1 MFVYC
6 FEGALILQ
14 SMANTE
20 MIVAITLICIG
31 VFYVM
36 ERLLGLSAMLF
47 SWYYGEIVND
57 VENSEPNEEIQVRIN
72 NVTFFNF
79 R

>member
-1 MFVYC
+1 
-6 FEGALILQ
+6 
-14 SMANTE
+14 MANTE

-47 SWYYGEIVND
+47 SWYYGETVND
-57 VENSEPNEEIQVRIN
+57 VENSEPSEEIQV
-72 NVTFFNF
+72 
-79 R
+79 